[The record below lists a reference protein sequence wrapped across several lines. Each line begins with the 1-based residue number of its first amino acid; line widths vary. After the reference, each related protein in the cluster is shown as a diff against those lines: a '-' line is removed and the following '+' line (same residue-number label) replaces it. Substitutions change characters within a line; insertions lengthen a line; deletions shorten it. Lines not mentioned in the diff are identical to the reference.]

1 MKVRELKGH
10 KSLRALNAFHSYML
24 GLKFLPAYAPESYET
39 FFDRVGDLPIEDQ
52 VKLIREAVM
61 FVEIDQAELCAI
73 LSFVED
79 PNGACYTPAN
89 VANLSPAELV
99 EAIVAVLTEIAKMKI
114 DLISDAEKK
123 NLKNSA

>member
-39 FFDRVGDLPIEDQ
+39 FFDRVGDLPIEEQ
-52 VKLIREAVM
+52 VNLIREAVM
-61 FVEIDQAELCAI
+61 FVEIDQAELVAV

-79 PNGACYTPAN
+79 PNGACYTPAS
-89 VANLSPAELV
+89 VANLSPGELV
-99 EAIVAVLTEIAKMKI
+99 ESIVAVMTEIAKMKI
-114 DLISDAEKK
+114 DLIDESEKK
-123 NLKNSA
+123 NLKSSA